1 MDVVGE
7 WVVSEV
13 AEEVSEVAEEVEVA
27 ASEVEEEDEHGY
39 LRAGQQPP
47 KVFFISSTSSC
58 LCCYGLYQTEEYLKS
73 SIDFCI
79 AITSV

>member
-39 LRAGQQPP
+39 FKSWPAAS
-47 KVFFISSTSSC
+47 KSI
-58 LCCYGLYQTEEYLKS
+58 LYIFYQFMPLLLW
-73 SIDFCI
+73 
-79 AITSV
+79 AIPNRGIFKI